1 MMMAVLMVA
10 FNVQDWERV
19 NSYTYRNKSTGLC
32 KSKVTF
38 SLEEQNKLEIRDFIL
53 FKSGALLIKKYLN
66 HKE

>member
-1 MMMAVLMVA
+1 MTMAVLRVA

-19 NSYTYRNKSTGLC
+19 NSYTYRNKSTRLC

-38 SLEEQNKLEIRDFIL
+38 SLEEQYKLEIRDFIL
-53 FKSGALLIKKYLN
+53 IKSGTLLIKKLLN

>member
-1 MMMAVLMVA
+1 MTMAVLMVA
-10 FNVQDWERV
+10 FNVLEWERV
-19 NSYTYRNKSTGLC
+19 NSYTYRNKNTRLC

-38 SLEEQNKLEIRDFIL
+38 SLEQQYKLEIRDFIL

>member
-1 MMMAVLMVA
+1 MTMAVLIVA
-10 FNVQDWERV
+10 FNVQNWERV
-19 NSYTYRNKSTGLC
+19 NSYTYRNKNTRLC

-66 HKE
+66 H